1 MFLLSKL
8 DKLNPPPNVKNWIIS
23 FLSDR
28 TQMCKVN
35 GVLSTWLR
43 VNLSIVQ
50 GSGIGPTLYVIQESD
65 LKTLSVINIL
75 MKYADDTNLLAPS
88 CTDVSLEEE
97 YLNVKRWAA
106 TNKMIINSIKTKEI
120 VFRRP
125 NLRSSSLL
133 LPPPLAGIERIKQA
147 KLLGV
152 IISENLKFK
161 EHVDQVLRTCNQRL
175 YLLKKL

>member
-1 MFLLSKL
+1 M
-8 DKLNPPPNVKNWIIS
+8 
-23 FLSDR
+23 
-28 TQMCKVN
+28 
-35 GVLSTWLR
+35 
-43 VNLSIVQ
+43 Q

-133 LPPPLAGIERIKQA
+133 L
-147 KLLGV
+147 
-152 IISENLKFK
+152 
-161 EHVDQVLRTCNQRL
+161 
-175 YLLKKL
+175 